1 MIWYSRMITLKD
13 ALSRSLPMPNHHS
26 FFSLISIRWLVGT
39 LCAIVLLCCTLP
51 ANAAPVGEKYT
62 KQYAPPP
69 SYSNAELKN
78 QDFSGQNLRVAEF
91 SNANLNGTNF
101 ANADLTGAVLSAST
115 MVETN
120 LQGADLTQSM
130 MDQVKM
136 TRTNLQ
142 DAILVNAILLR
153 TIFDHPEITGA
164 DFSDAILDG
173 AQIRQLCKTADG
185 VNSKTGISTRE
196 SLGCLS

>member
-1 MIWYSRMITLKD
+1 MIWYSGMTTLKD
-13 ALSRSLPMPNHHS
+13 ALSRSLSMPNHHLS
-26 FFSLISIRWLVGT
+26 SLHPIRWFIGA
-39 LCAIVLLCCTLP
+39 LCAIVLLGCTLP

-78 QDFSGQNLRVAEF
+78 QDFSGQSLRVAEF

-101 ANADLTGAVLSAST
+101 ANADLIGAVLSAST

-142 DAILVNAILLR
+142 DAVLANAILLR
-153 TIFDHPEITGA
+153 TTFDHPKITGA
-164 DFSDAILDG
+164 DFSDAILDS

-196 SLGCLS
+196 SLGCPP

>member
-1 MIWYSRMITLKD
+1 MIWYSGMTTLKD
-13 ALSRSLPMPNHHS
+13 ALSRSLPMPNHHLS
-26 FFSLISIRWLVGT
+26 SLRPIRWFIGA

-51 ANAAPVGEKYT
+51 VNAAPVGEKYT

-136 TRTNLQ
+136 TRTNQQ
-142 DAILVNAILLR
+142 DAVLVNAILLR
-153 TIFDHPEITGA
+153 TTFDHPKITGA
-164 DFSDAILDG
+164 DFTDAILDG

>member
-1 MIWYSRMITLKD
+1 MITLKD
-13 ALSRSLPMPNHHS
+13 ALSRSLSMLTHHP
-26 FFSLISIRWLVGT
+26 FLFSRLSRWLVGV
-39 LCAIVLLCCTLP
+39 LCAIAFLCGTLP
-51 ANAAPVGEKYT
+51 AEAAPIGAKYT

-91 SNANLNGTNF
+91 SNANLNGANF
-101 ANADLTGAVLSAST
+101 TNADLTGAVLSAST

-130 MDQVKM
+130 MDQVRM

-142 DAILVNAILLR
+142 DAVLVNAILLR
-153 TIFDHPEITGA
+153 TNFDHPEIAGA
-164 DFSDAILDG
+164 DFTEAILDG
-173 AQIRQLCKTADG
+173 AQIRQLCKVAAGT
-185 VNSKTGISTRE
+185 NTKTGISTRE
-196 SLGCLS
+196 SLGCSS

>member
-1 MIWYSRMITLKD
+1 MIKLKG
-13 ALSRSLPMPNHHS
+13 ALSRSLPMPNHPR
-26 FFSLISIRWLVGT
+26 FTSLKRPIRWLIGVIF
-39 LCAIVLLCCTLP
+39 AIAVLGCTVP
-51 ANAAPVGEKYT
+51 ANAAPVGAKYT
-62 KQYAPPP
+62 KQYAPPT
-69 SYSNAELKN
+69 SYSNAELKD
-78 QDFSGQNLRVAEF
+78 QDFSGQTLRVAEF
-91 SNANLNGTNF
+91 SNANLNRANF

-142 DAILVNAILLR
+142 DAVLVNAILLR
-153 TIFDHPEITGA
+153 TTFDHPEITGA

-173 AQIRQLCKTADG
+173 AQIRELCQIAKG

-196 SLGCLS
+196 SLGCPS

>member
-1 MIWYSRMITLKD
+1 MITLKD
-13 ALSRSLPMPNHHS
+13 ALSRSLPMPNHHPS
-26 FFSLISIRWLVGT
+26 AFSPIRWLIGA
-39 LCAIVLLCCTLP
+39 LSAIALLFCTLP
-51 ANAAPVGEKYT
+51 ADAAPVGEKYT
-62 KQYAPPP
+62 KQYAPPT

-91 SNANLNGTNF
+91 SNANLNGANF
-101 ANADLTGAVLSAST
+101 SNANLTGAVLSAST

-130 MDQVKM
+130 VDQVKM

-142 DAILVNAILLR
+142 DAVLVNAILLR
-153 TIFDHPEITGA
+153 TTFDHPKIAGA

-173 AQIRQLCKTADG
+173 AQIRELCKMADG
-185 VNSKTGISTRE
+185 INSKTGISTRE
-196 SLGCLS
+196 SLGCSS